1 MVINQLFS
9 VQHDFNLEN
18 IEPTVSFSCCQMWT
32 RVLKFPAKSKRGS
45 EDMSI
50 VQIKIPANFRQ
61 RSKKRFAAMKLRG
74 YRGSHKF
81 CSSLPKHWFLAFSL
95 CFNVTKVGCKGVFFS
110 PILCLLETMF
120 SYISYS
126 RQQRWKLNSLRFQLI
141 SFCLHWWLLKKPF
154 LYFQSGVC
162 CWTT

>member
-1 MVINQLFS
+1 MASILKILSRQSPLAAAKCEQGHSNFPPNPKGGLRICQLSRYRFPPILDKGLKK
-9 VQHDFNLEN
+9 DF
-18 IEPTVSFSCCQMWT
+18 
-32 RVLKFPAKSKRGS
+32 
-45 EDMSI
+45 
-50 VQIKIPANFRQ
+50 
-61 RSKKRFAAMKLRG
+61 KRFAAMKLRG
-74 YRGSHKF
+74 YRGSNKF
-81 CSSLPKHWFLAFSL
+81 CSYLPKHWFLASSL